1 MSFRGCFTIADWVSF
16 HNILGRGSKVIC
28 QSAPWSRTVNVC
40 GAEVRQMPAPTL
52 PEKRWSIDLEKKIQ
66 EAHSENEQ
74 EYTQRYGFNPDSG
87 KEIFVIDTPPPYPSG
102 TWHIG
107 AVAQYS
113 MIDVIARSQRLL
125 GKEVYFPW
133 GVDRNG
139 INIEFVV
146 ERNTK
151 RKMKTYDRDEFLS
164 LCRETIEEFTQAMRD
179 TAKRVGLSC
188 DFSKEYLTD
197 SPEYRQVTQAIFVE
211 LFKKGEIIEDL
222 RPNIYD
228 PVEGTTIAD
237 AEVERTSR
245 RTKLIDIKW
254 YTDEGVEV
262 IISTTRPELI
272 CACGVV
278 VVHPDDE
285 RYRDLV
291 GKKIMLPIPVNGR
304 ETSVEIKTHA
314 SVKSDF
320 GTGVLMV
327 CSFGDQNDVAVFRE
341 MGLTPFRA
349 IDLDGCMTDIAGPW
363 AGSKVME
370 ARKAVTEYLEEN
382 GKIHEIVERD
392 QEIPVSER
400 GKNPVEIIL
409 LKEWYV
415 RQTHIQDKMKEHIE
429 EIEFHPA
436 RNKQFL
442 IDWMDNISI
451 DWPISRRRWYHTE
464 IPIWYSEDET
474 KVIVPPSGTYVQPW
488 KDSPPSG
495 SRVLDRETREDLGSF
510 EDLQHNIGK
519 ISGEEKVFDTWMDSS
534 NSNLFVSGYL
544 NHPEIFEKAFPT
556 ALRPQGK
563 EIVRTWL
570 YYTLL
575 KSTLLLNKPGFKHV
589 WIDGLGMDP
598 WGRKMSKS
606 LGNGIDA
613 DSVLECGAGGKTGSW
628 KVKGPDKTVSLRA
641 NKIGSECFR
650 LWKACDAQVGDDFH
664 INPEEIEKKYF
675 GVLTKI
681 FNVARFASMFP
692 CPGDLETTPDDL
704 AIEDKWIIA
713 EFQSTMTIVENAWK
727 ELDIYSA
734 TQALKSFATGV
745 LPSHWL
751 EMVKTRLYDEDKAA
765 AWTIHRIVRDF
776 LSAFSPICPFFSH
789 HISQTIYSKSAVD
802 VDSFPSNIVSELSV
816 ASEEG
821 DNLRKLTTSIQDF
834 NSTTWN
840 AKKEAGISLNQPISG
855 VVIPNDLVEFTDIL
869 TSMHS
874 LE

>member
-1 MSFRGCFTIADWVSF
+1 
-16 HNILGRGSKVIC
+16 
-28 QSAPWSRTVNVC
+28 
-40 GAEVRQMPAPTL
+40 MPTPRL
-52 PEKRWSIDLEKKIQ
+52 NEKRWSVDLEKKIQ
-66 EAHSENEQ
+66 TEHSENLED
-74 EYTQRYGFNPDSG
+74 YRKRYGFNPNSG

-139 INIEFVV
+139 INIEFTV
-146 ERNTK
+146 EKNTK
-151 RKMKTYDRDEFLS
+151 RKMKTYDREEFLQ
-164 LCRETIEEFTQAMRD
+164 LCQETIEEFTQAMRE

-188 DFSKEYLTD
+188 DFDREYLTD
-197 SPEYRQVTQAIFVE
+197 APDYRSVTQSIFVE
-211 LFKKGEIIEDL
+211 LFKNGTIIEDL

-237 AEVERTSR
+237 AEVERLSR
-245 RTKLIDIKW
+245 KTRLVDVVWETE
-254 YTDEGVEV
+254 EGEKI

-285 RYRDLV
+285 RYQHLV
-291 GKKIMLPIPVNGR
+291 GKKIKLPLPVNNR
-304 ETSVEIKTHA
+304 EDWVEIMTHS

-320 GTGVLMV
+320 GSGVLMV

-341 MGLTPFRA
+341 LGLTPFQA
-349 IDLDGCMTDIAGPW
+349 INLDGCMTDLCGQW
-363 AGSKVME
+363 AGLKVIE
-370 ARKAVTEYLEEN
+370 ARSAVIEYLQEQNRIDKIEER
-382 GKIHEIVERD
+382 E
-392 QEIPVSER
+392 QEVPVSER

-415 RQTHIQDKMKEHIE
+415 RQTHVQDKMRNLIE
-429 EIEFHPA
+429 EIEFHPP
-436 RNKQFL
+436 RNRQFL
-442 IDWMDNISI
+442 LDWMDNISI

-464 IPIWYSEDET
+464 IPIWYSSDES
-474 KVIVPPSGTYVQPW
+474 KVIVPPSGSYVQPW
-488 KDSPPSG
+488 KELPPIG
-495 SRVLDRETREDLGSF
+495 SRVLDRETREDIGAYEELKQSLG
-510 EDLQHNIGK
+510 EI
-519 ISGEEKVFDTWMDSS
+519 IGEEKVFDTWMDSS

-544 NHPEIFEKAFPT
+544 NQPEVFEKAFPT

-575 KSTLLLNKPGFKHV
+575 KSALLLDKPGFKHV

-613 DSVLECGAGGKTGSW
+613 NSVLECGAGGRTGSW
-628 KVKGPDKTVSLRA
+628 KVKGPDKTVNLKA

-650 LWKACDAQVGDDFH
+650 LWKACDAQVGDDFQ
-664 INPEEIEKKYF
+664 INPEEIEQRYF
-675 GVLTKI
+675 GVLTKL
-681 FNVARFASMFP
+681 FNVARFASQFDVP
-692 CPGDLETTPDDL
+692 SDLDNAPDNL
-704 AIEDKWIIA
+704 NIEDEWILY
-713 EFQSTMTIVENAWK
+713 EFSSTMSTIKTAW
-727 ELDIYSA
+727 ESLDIYTA
-734 TQALKSFATGV
+734 TQNLKTFGTGV
-745 LPSHWL
+745 LPSHYL
-751 EMVKTRLYDEDKAA
+751 EMVKSRLYDGDTSA
-765 AWTIHRIVRDF
+765 AWTIHRMVRDF
-776 LSAFSPICPFFSH
+776 MTAFSPICPFFTH
-789 HISQTIYSKSAVD
+789 HISSTIYGKSAVE
-802 VDSFPSNIVSELSV
+802 VDQFPGNPMGEKYVESRANHLMSLTLELQ
-816 ASEEG
+816 
-821 DNLRKLTTSIQDF
+821 NF
-834 NSTTWN
+834 NGEVWST
-840 AKKEAGISLNQPISG
+840 KKENGISLNQPISG
-855 VVIPNDLVEFTDIL
+855 LSIPKNLVEFTDIL

>member
-1 MSFRGCFTIADWVSF
+1 
-16 HNILGRGSKVIC
+16 
-28 QSAPWSRTVNVC
+28 
-40 GAEVRQMPAPTL
+40 MPTPRL
-52 PEKRWSIDLEKKIQ
+52 NEKRWSVDLEKRIQ
-66 EAHSENEQ
+66 TEHSANPA
-74 EYTQRYGFNPDSG
+74 EYTKRYGFNPDSG

-139 INIEFVV
+139 INIEFTV
-146 ERNTK
+146 EKNTK
-151 RKMKTYDRDEFLS
+151 RKMKTYDRAEFLQ
-164 LCRETIEEFTQAMRD
+164 LCEKTIEEFTQAMRN
-179 TAKRVGLSC
+179 TARRVGLSC
-188 DFSKEYLTD
+188 DFDREYLTD
-197 SPEYRQVTQAIFVE
+197 APDYRSVTQSIFVE
-211 LFKKGEIIEDL
+211 LFKNGTIIEDL

-237 AEVERTSR
+237 AEVERLTR
-245 RTKLIDIKW
+245 KTKLID
-254 YTDEGVEV
+254 V
-262 IISTTRPELI
+262 IWELDDGSNVVISTTRPELI

-285 RYRDLV
+285 RYQHLI
-291 GKKIMLPIPVNGR
+291 GKKIKLPLPVSGR
-304 ETSVEIKTHA
+304 EDYVEIKTHA
-314 SVKSDF
+314 SVKSEF
-320 GTGVLMV
+320 GSGVLMV

-341 MGLTPFRA
+341 LGLTPFQA
-349 IDLDGCMTDIAGPW
+349 INLDGCMTELAGQW
-363 AGSKVME
+363 SGMTVIE
-370 ARKAVTEYLEEN
+370 ARKAVTEYLESN
-382 GKIHEIVERD
+382 GKIDKIEERD
-392 QEIPVSER
+392 QEVPVSER

-415 RQTHIQDKMKEHIE
+415 RQTHIQDRMRELIE
-429 EIEFHPA
+429 EITFHPL
-436 RNKQFL
+436 RNRQFL
-442 IDWMDNISI
+442 LDWMDNISI

-464 IPIWYSEDET
+464 IPIWYSEDEQY
-474 KVIVPPSGTYVQPW
+474 VIVPPSGTYVQPW
-488 KDSPPSG
+488 REDPPPG
-495 SRVLDRETREDLGSF
+495 SRVLSRETREDVGTIEEMAKELGS
-510 EDLQHNIGK
+510 

-544 NHPEIFEKAFPT
+544 NHPEVFEKSFPT

-575 KSTLLLNKPGFKHV
+575 KSALLLDKPGFQHV

-613 DSVLECGAGGKTGSW
+613 DSVLECGAGGRTGSW
-628 KVKGPDKTVSLRA
+628 KVKGPEKTVNLKA

-664 INPEEIEKKYF
+664 INPEEIEQRYF
-675 GVLTKI
+675 GVLTKL
-681 FNVARFASMFP
+681 FNVARFASQF
-692 CPGDLETTPDDL
+692 DVPDDL
-704 AIEDKWIIA
+704 ESQPDNLNIEDEWILH
-713 EFQSTMTIVENAWK
+713 EFNSVLVEVGAAWNN
-727 ELDIYSA
+727 LDIYTA
-734 TQALKSFATGV
+734 TQALKSFGTGI
-745 LPSHWL
+745 LPSHYL
-751 EMVKTRLYDEDKAA
+751 EMVKSRLYDGDLNA

-776 LSAFSPICPFFSH
+776 MSAFSPICPFFTH
-789 HISQTIYSKSAVD
+789 HISSTIYGQSAVD
-802 VDSFPSNIVSELSV
+802 VDSFPGNPFGKEYDENRNDYLRSITNELQS
-816 ASEEG
+816 
-821 DNLRKLTTSIQDF
+821 F
-834 NSTTWN
+834 NGEVWST
-840 AKKEAGISLNQPISG
+840 KKENGISLNQPISG
-855 VVIPNDLVEFTDIL
+855 VAIPENLKEFTEIL